1 MTKDK
6 SQTMSPK
13 QKTFESSIGELEKIV
28 RQLEDGD
35 LSLEE
40 SLKLFEN
47 GVKLSR
53 ECQEQLNQ
61 AERRIEVLLK
71 DEKGNPDVQEINPET
86 VRDEPKVKKRIVFKD
101 DEDESPF

>member
-1 MTKDK
+1 
-6 SQTMSPK
+6 MSPK
-13 QKTFESSIGELEKIV
+13 QKTFESSLGELEKIV

-53 ECQEQLNQ
+53 ECQEQLTQ

-71 DEKGNPDVQEINPET
+71 DEKGNPVLQDLNAEEMRET
-86 VRDEPKVKKRIVFKD
+86 PKVKKRIVFD
-101 DEDESPF
+101 DDDESPF